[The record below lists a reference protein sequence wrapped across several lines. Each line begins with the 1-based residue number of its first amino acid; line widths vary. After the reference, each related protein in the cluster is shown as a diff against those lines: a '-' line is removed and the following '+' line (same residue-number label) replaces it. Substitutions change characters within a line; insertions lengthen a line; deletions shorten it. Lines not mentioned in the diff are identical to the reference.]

1 VLEPYRRCGIATQ
14 MLEYILDL
22 MKTDEE
28 FKELLT
34 RVGLIKTKQLKKE
47 YATMPDLFSGTF
59 STLYGP
65 LVPRPSVPSA

>member
-1 VLEPYRRCGIATQ
+1 VRVQVVITPHPLNVETEMTLG
-14 MLEYILDL
+14 
-22 MKTDEE
+22 E

-47 YATMPDLFSGTF
+47 YATMPDLISGTF